1 MKVVIRLFVY
11 FFLGGES
18 RFSPPYFSPLKAQRT
33 FLWSKM
39 KKSAFLLILILA
51 CSRTF
56 GLAADHIYFQTFTKS
71 WNNKGRTDFLQG
83 RLPLAVLDS
92 LDKIYE
98 KSPHRYLI
106 YELGTKLYVQVACTF
121 DLYEVNG
128 DTLVNKYVYF
138 NRGYSCASNSFVR
151 ENTHYILG
159 GHGFWQ
165 NHMDLLTFD
174 ELHGSWELQITKNQ
188 PDNYF
193 SQFVYQNS
201 KGVYSLF
208 GTTFN
213 QRYAIDSKNLQG
225 YFLDWETKAWREI
238 ELVIEGLALEELV
251 EKGGL
256 YFIQTQDYAFWAST
270 VGLKNIGWNLIEK
283 ETGKI
288 FYYESKNV
296 DMGLTPYLEIKGN
309 VLIYTTPS
317 GELKALDLTQI
328 HQKSTEVG
336 YVRVKD
342 VAAFGSPPSWVYL
355 LFFVVVAAGWLVVKK
370 TLPKKQIEDPEVLS
384 SKKLEP
390 IQLLLP
396 YSGQLL
402 TTEALDQ
409 LLGIDGQANFDSRRM
424 KRARLINDINEQYL
438 AQKGKELIVREKKAE
453 DKRYVYYKIQ
463 A

>member
-1 MKVVIRLFVY
+1 
-11 FFLGGES
+11 
-18 RFSPPYFSPLKAQRT
+18 
-33 FLWSKM
+33 M
-39 KKSAFLLILILA
+39 KKTAFLLFLVLA
-51 CSRTF
+51 YSSTF

-71 WNNKGRTDFLQG
+71 WNNKGRTDFLEG

-138 NRGYSCASNSFVR
+138 NRGYSCATNSFVR
-151 ENTHYILG
+151 ENTHYMLG

-174 ELHGSWELQITKNQ
+174 ELHGSWELQVTKNQ

-193 SQFVYQNS
+193 SSFVYQNS
-201 KGVYSLF
+201 NGIYSLF

-225 YFLDWETKAWREI
+225 YFLDWKTKTWQEI
-238 ELVIEGLALEELV
+238 ELVVDGLAIDELV

-270 VGLKNIGWNLIEK
+270 NGLKHIGWNLIEK

-296 DMGLTPYLEIKGN
+296 DMGLSPYLEIKGN
-309 VLIYTTPS
+309 VLHYIMPS
-317 GELKALDLTQI
+317 GELKVLDLGQI
-328 HQKSTEVG
+328 RQKSSEVG
-336 YVRVKD
+336 YVRVKEA
-342 VAAFGSPPSWVYL
+342 AAFGISSPWAYI
-355 LFFVVVAAGWLVVKK
+355 LFLVMVATGWLLVNKA
-370 TLPKKQIEDPEVLS
+370 LPKKKIEAPEEQPIQ
-384 SKKLEP
+384 KLEP

-402 TTEALDQ
+402 TTDTLDH
-409 LLGIDGQANFDSRRM
+409 LLGIDSQANFDSRRM
-424 KRARLINDINEQYL
+424 KRARMINEINEHYL
-438 AQKGKELIVREKKAE
+438 AQTGRELIVREKKVE